1 MDQLRKDEQPFAP
14 LPWDEIFRALRMW
27 KEQQETSGPTDPSV
41 TALRKQEK
49 SDPWA
54 VLVATLIS
62 LRTRD
67 EVTITVARRFLEVFP
82 SPHVLVTA
90 AGNQKKRE
98 GPDPQKST
106 EAPPTPLAETTTIEK
121 VAKLLYPAGF
131 YRTKARTLIHIARI
145 LVDHHGGLVPASL
158 EELLTLPG
166 VGRKTAN
173 LVLIEAFE
181 QDAICVDT
189 HVHRICNRLGVLSS
203 RTPDETEKILRHI
216 LPRTYWKE
224 INRLLVLFGQ
234 RVCTPQSPRCSS
246 CPLSPWCKR
255 HGVRRSR

>member
-14 LPWDEIFRALRMW
+14 LPWDETFRALRMW

-49 SDPWA
+49 ADPWA

-82 SPHVLVTA
+82 SPHALVTA
-90 AGNQKKRE
+90 AGNPKKRE
-98 GPDPQKST
+98 GPDPQKSA
-106 EAPPTPLAETTTIEK
+106 EAPPPPLADTTTIEK

-131 YRTKARTLIHIARI
+131 YRTKARTLIRIAQI
-145 LVDHHGGLVPASL
+145 LVHHHGGLVPASL
-158 EELLTLPG
+158 EELLALPG